1 MYREISSLAFVALSL
16 SLSACSSSEPISE
29 PSTPREPLAVE
40 SAKPTRTQ
48 TTAPV
53 PTETRSPRGNLIFQV
68 GDAIDLSA
76 EGSPWATFRVDKM
89 TEKVECTEEW
99 AEPRTKGNAL
109 ISMEISVETEPD
121 SSGASDDFYLS
132 GYSWKFVD
140 DNGVVFNGELANSV
154 TYSCIAES
162 KLLPDT
168 IGPGTK
174 AKGQILLEIPSTE
187 GTLLSDDYGVEI
199 DLQSALED

>member
-1 MYREISSLAFVALSL
+1 MYREISSLAFVALAL
-16 SLSACSSSEPISE
+16 TLSACSSSEPVSE
-29 PSTPREPLAVE
+29 SSTPREPLVVE
-40 SAKPTRTQ
+40 SATPTPKQ
-48 TTAPV
+48 APT
-53 PTETRSPRGNLIFQV
+53 PTPAETRSPRGNLIFQL
-68 GDAIDLSA
+68 GDEIDLSA
-76 EGSPWATFRVDKM
+76 DGSPWATFRVDKI
-89 TEKVECTEEW
+89 TDKVKCTEEW
-99 AEPRTKGNAL
+99 AEPPTKGSTL
-109 ISMEISVETEPD
+109 ISMEISVQTEPD
-121 SSGASDDFYLS
+121 SSGTTDDFYLS

-140 DNGVVFNGELANSV
+140 DNGVVFNGQLANSV

-162 KLLPDT
+162 KLLPDI